1 MPKYDW
7 QERQVNQNVLDHILN
22 NTDLPLAAA
31 KVAANR
37 LNKDEDINLYINP
50 TLQHMLSPLGIS
62 GLKQAAQKVADA
74 VLLRKKILIHGD
86 FDADG
91 ISSCALLTHFFRSLD
106 IDVIPFVPN
115 RLKEGHGLSLN
126 ALKLAQEESCH
137 MVITCDCGSS
147 NKTEIEQFRAAG
159 IDVII
164 TDHHQA
170 GDSVETDCIIVNPQL
185 AQNSEYQNLAGV
197 GVAFMLGVGVRSVLR
212 EKHYFEEKKEPN
224 LKQLLDI
231 VALGTIAD
239 LTPLKGLNRLFVKE
253 GLKQLTQS
261 QKPGIVAMRNSAGI
275 SAGVKLLSEDV
286 GFKLAPRINAAARLG
301 YADVALE
308 TLLAQDIIKATELA
322 TKLEAFNSKRKSLQ
336 KTILSDAKDM
346 ARRQISLGE
355 RCIILCSKNFH
366 PGINGLVA
374 QQLSQEFSMP
384 ALVFYED
391 GNVAKGSARSFSG
404 FNLMDLFEHAKDHML
419 QYGGHKQAGGGSVAM
434 QNFSVF
440 LSACQQY
447 MKKQPHKGV
456 VQRLY
461 DGVLEH
467 GLIKKDLIEALNQLG
482 PFGMGH
488 EEPLFKFKVQPMDVR
503 CLSDK
508 HVKFKVGGQ
517 DQSIDCI
524 GFNFWQEFSSLSNR
538 QQNFDII
545 ARPEINVWQG
555 YENIQLRIIDIL

>member
-1 MPKYDW
+1 MAKFSW
-7 QERQVNQNVLDHILN
+7 QERQVDQNVLDSILSR
-22 NTDLPLAAA
+22 TDLPLAAA

-37 LNKDEDINLYINP
+37 LNQQDNIDLYIDP
-50 TLQHMLSPLGIS
+50 SLQHMLSPLGIS
-62 GLKQAAQKVADA
+62 GLQQAAQAIAEA
-74 VLLRKKILIHGD
+74 VIEGKKLLIHGD

-91 ISSCALLTHFFRSLD
+91 ISSCALLTHFFRALD

-126 ALKLAQEESCH
+126 ALKIAQDEACH
-137 MVITCDCGSS
+137 LVITCDCGSS
-147 NKTEIEQFRAAG
+147 NKSEIEQFKAAG

-170 GDSVETDCIIVNPQL
+170 GDSIEADCIIVNPQL
-185 AQNSEYQNLAGV
+185 AQDIEYQSLAGV
-197 GVAFMLGVGVRSVLR
+197 GVAFMLCVGIRSVLR
-212 EKHYFEEKKEPN
+212 EKKYFQQASEPN

-253 GLKQLTQS
+253 GLSQLSQS
-261 QKPGIVAMRNSAGI
+261 QKPGIVAMRNCAGI
-275 SAGVKLLSEDV
+275 SAGTKLLSEDV

-322 TKLEAFNSKRKSLQ
+322 TQLEAFNSQRKSLQ
-336 KTILSDAKDM
+336 KTILSQAKDM

-355 RCIILCSKNFH
+355 RCIILCSKDFH

-374 QQLSQEFSMP
+374 QQLSQEFAVPTM
-384 ALVFYED
+384 VFYEEGD
-391 GNVAKGSARSFSG
+391 IAKGSARSFSG

-434 QNFSVF
+434 QSFSIF
-440 LSACQQY
+440 LNTCQQY
-447 MKKQPHKGV
+447 MKQQPNIGA
-456 VQRLY
+456 VQKLY
-461 DGVLEH
+461 DGFLEH
-467 GLIKKDLIEALNQLG
+467 TFVKKDLIEALNQLG

-488 EEPLFKFKVQPMDVR
+488 EEPLFKFTVKPQDVR
-503 CLSDK
+503 CLSNK
-508 HVKFKVGGQ
+508 HVKFKVESQGQ
-517 DQSIDCI
+517 VIDCI
-524 GFNFWQEFSSLSNR
+524 GFDFWQQFESLSS
-538 QQNFDII
+538 QQQSFNII

-555 YENIQLRIIDIL
+555 YENIQLRIVDIL